1 MNNDSNK
8 YILMHKNHPVVEVFL
23 SNETGEI
30 ESLGDV
36 HDHSRLPLSTTIIS
50 KRERGGLSR
59 GLLNKW
65 WVNRSIP
72 ASRDGLSEI
81 LLNLGIR
88 ETTTLLEKCFGLSL
102 SDHYWICPDEAELK
116 WENVNFFTNSFSEDV
131 GEMLFG
137 HDVRKP
143 DESIDFMSPDNSS
156 DGVLKKRW
164 IIKNGKRML
173 MKGGSGDFL
182 QEPYNEVIAS
192 EIMRRLGIEHV
203 NYSVEIHDK
212 EPFSL
217 CETFVTPETELIS
230 AEYIYNTEKK
240 SNNDS
245 DYTHLLRCCENLNIP
260 GVESAIDKMLT
271 VDYIIANTDRHW
283 RNFGFIRNVDTL
295 EWLGFSPI
303 YDSGTSL
310 WCKTNHV
317 GKPVETKT
325 FYKEPNRQIRLIKNL
340 SWFNRDA
347 LVGIDDFVN
356 EILAASEYISEERR
370 TAISKIIPERADV
383 ISRRKI

>member
-1 MNNDSNK
+1 MHNDLNK
-8 YILMHKNHPVVEVFL
+8 YILMHKNFPVIDVFL

-30 ESLGDV
+30 EKLGEV

-72 ASRDGLSEI
+72 ASRDGITEI
-81 LLNLGIR
+81 LQNLGIR

-102 SDHYWICPDEAELK
+102 SDQYWICPNESELK
-116 WENVNFFTNSFSEDV
+116 WENVNFFTNSFSKDV
-131 GEMLFG
+131 GEILFG
-137 HDVRKP
+137 FDKHKANNK
-143 DESIDFMSPDNSS
+143 INFISPDNSS

-164 IIKNGKRML
+164 IIKDNRRYL

-203 NYSVEIHDK
+203 NYTVTIFEK
-212 EPFSL
+212 KPYSL
-217 CETFVTPETELIS
+217 CETFITPETELIS

-240 SNNDS
+240 SSNDS
-245 DYTHLLRCCENLNIP
+245 DYTHLLRCCKNLNIP

-283 RNFGFIRNVDTL
+283 RNFGFIRTVDTL
-295 EWLGFSPI
+295 EWIGFSPI

-317 GKPVETKT
+317 GNPVETKT
-325 FYKEPNRQIRLIKNL
+325 FYKEPNRQIRLIKDL
-340 SWFNRDA
+340 SWFDRDA
-347 LVGIDDFVN
+347 LFGIDDFAN
-356 EILAASEYISEERR
+356 DLLAASEYINEERR
-370 TAISKIIPERADV
+370 TKISKLILERADI
-383 ISRRKI
+383 ISRKR